1 MSLFQILLRNIW
13 HRKFLSLLTVVSV
26 AATVAFTVLLSLSR
40 DSVEQGA
47 EKGYGPFDIVVG
59 AAGSETQLVLSTFY
73 HIGAPTGNIPLATLE
88 TVRQD
93 PGVDAAYAMTAGDNY
108 NGYPIVGIEPSYFL
122 TRYGD
127 RALAAGE
134 LYGKTGE
141 VVVGAY
147 VASMLGL
154 QVGDTF
160 AGAHGLIEGAHHLE
174 EESEEHGEHD
184 EHDEHGS
191 FRYTVKGILPRL
203 NTPDDR
209 AVFTTVDYAWAVHQ
223 EADEE
228 ITAILVKPAT
238 LLGAQQLKNA
248 LEQTGQVQV
257 AYTSKAVADVVNLV
271 DRGAEIVEI
280 LTWLCVILAAISIL
294 LSLIAAAGERTKD
307 VGLLRLLGKSKAYV
321 WMTMIGEGLLVTA
334 AGLVLGILAGHIAGF
349 VLKDALF
356 AYGGIQIEPF
366 RASPD
371 QAYIAAGTLIIGLA
385 ASLGPAIRLYRMD
398 PLALF
403 RA

>member
-1 MSLFQILLRNIW
+1 M
-13 HRKFLSLLTVVSV
+13 
-26 AATVAFTVLLSLSR
+26 
-40 DSVEQGA
+40 
-47 EKGYGPFDIVVG
+47 
-59 AAGSETQLVLSTFY
+59 LSTFY

-141 VVVGAY
+141 VVVGTY

-160 AGAHGLIEGAHHLE
+160 AGAHGLIEGAHRLE

-184 EHDEHGS
+184 GHGS

-356 AYGGIQIEPF
+356 AYGGVQIEPF
-366 RASPD
+366 RGSPD

>member
-349 VLKDALF
+349 V
-356 AYGGIQIEPF
+356 
-366 RASPD
+366 
-371 QAYIAAGTLIIGLA
+371 
-385 ASLGPAIRLYRMD
+385 
-398 PLALF
+398 
-403 RA
+403 